1 MPYTIALAGKGGSGK
16 TTTAGLLIKYLVAK
30 NKTPILAVDADC
42 NANLNEVLG
51 LEIKD
56 TLGNAREEMK
66 KGVVPGGM
74 TKDIFMEMKLE
85 EAMVEAEG
93 YDLIVM
99 GQPEGA
105 GCYCAANTLLT
116 GFMERLAGNY
126 PYIVMDNE
134 AGMEHISRLT
144 TKNVD
149 ILLIVSDPSRRGLQ
163 AALRIE
169 DLAKCLNIGVGK
181 SYAVIN
187 RIKEPPSDQALQ
199 MIKESG
205 LELAG
210 TIPEDRSIYEYDFNG
225 RPTVEMPEDCR
236 VRSGRLRNFRQN
248 CGLMPEIQVFRPVFV
263 FYAVLYE
270 FKSRTTAN
278 DRGM

>member
-1 MPYTIALAGKGGSGK
+1 MQYTIALAGKGGTGK
-16 TTTAGLLIKYLVAK
+16 TTMAGLLIKYLVEK
-30 NKTPILAVDADC
+30 NRTPILAVDADC
-42 NANLNEVLG
+42 NSNLNEVLG

-85 EAMVEAEG
+85 EAMVEAPG

-105 GCYCAANTLLT
+105 GCYCAANTLLA
-116 GFMERLAGNY
+116 GFMDRLADNY

-149 ILLIVSDPSRRGLQ
+149 ILLLITDPSRRGLQ
-163 AALRIE
+163 AAIRID
-169 DLAKCLNIGVGK
+169 DLARRLNIGVAK
-181 SYAVIN
+181 SYVVIN
-187 RIKEPPSDQALQ
+187 QAKEAPSEKALE
-199 MIKESG
+199 MIHEGG

-210 TIPEDRSIYEYDFNG
+210 TVPEDRTIYDFDFNG
-225 RPTVEMPEDCR
+225 RPTIEMPDDS
-236 VRSGRLRNFRQN
+236 VSVQASF
-248 CGLMPEIQVFRPVFV
+248 EIFDKIV
-263 FYAVLYE
+263 A
-270 FKSRTTAN
+270 
-278 DRGM
+278 